1 MISISPNM
9 SKPFHQNVL
18 SIDFGIFWS
27 CSPWI
32 LHRLS
37 SLQFPLPTTFGL
49 QHELPHRRHQKLH
62 LGHGCLKGKTCNNLR
77 SLKIKLQDP
86 TISYNLEESSFK
98 IQKLND
104 AFLMKFGIVWGHSN
118 FKSTV
123 LSMIYADLCN
133 AGSWISKRTEDET
146 WGWWPRPSPANSR
159 SVVVPHVTL
168 IRSQGLT
175 LLIRTTWTL
184 QVCQT
189 VGVSN
194 SSTIPSSSHS
204 FLETHDRWPI

>member
-1 MISISPNM
+1 MISISPN
-9 SKPFHQNVL
+9 HQNVL
-18 SIDFGIFWS
+18 SALILEDFGAAALESFTEKV
-27 CSPWI
+27 
-32 LHRLS
+32 RR
-37 SLQFPLPTTFGL
+37 LQFPLPTTFGL

-62 LGHGCLKGKTCNNLR
+62 LGHGCL
-77 SLKIKLQDP
+77 IPHYP
-86 TISYNLEESSFK
+86 TIWKNQASSGFK
-98 IQKLND
+98 IQKND
-104 AFLMKFGIVWGHSN
+104 AFWMKFGIVWGHSN

-133 AGSWISKRTEDET
+133 AASWISKGTEDET

-159 SVVVPHVTL
+159 SAVVPHVTL

-204 FLETHDRWPI
+204 FLETHDRTI